1 MPEGRTLHSQE
12 IPLQIPQPFGGQ
24 IEQHPE
30 LGQLLIR
37 PCRRLVHNHLLAP
50 HPALFCA
57 GRANCRQE
65 AVIACSISRM
75 GSTNAVRPGIIG
87 RAGEL
92 VTHASLVGAAPL
104 GYRLPL
110 LCRRLEVPPWY
121 LLVPDDP
128 DSPMRIGSTVA
139 TAGAVGAWL
148 VGDWP
153 LPGGDP
159 AHFQWSVGSH
169 ARYPEAQVLR
179 QLVKS
184 AEQPRR
190 TLTGSWWCRPASKA
204 CKDTRQ
210 CWNSRRTGQLITP
223 WRADGPLA
231 EPVRNATGS
240 RLS

>member
-110 LCRRLEVPPWY
+110 LCRRLGGAA
-121 LLVPDDP
+121 LV
-128 DSPMRIGSTVA
+128 S
-139 TAGAVGAWL
+139 AGARRPGFADENRQHGRDGRSGRGVACRGLAVAGWRSGALSMERRFTRPVSRSTGAAPAGEIRGAAETDADRL
-148 VGDWP
+148 VVVSAGIQG
-153 LPGGDP
+153 LQG
-159 AHFQWSVGSH
+159 H
-169 ARYPEAQVLR
+169 AAVL
-179 QLVKS
+179 
-184 AEQPRR
+184 E
-190 TLTGSWWCRPASKA
+190 
-204 CKDTRQ
+204 
-210 CWNSRRTGQLITP
+210 
-223 WRADGPLA
+223 LA
-231 EPVRNATGS
+231 
-240 RLS
+240 